1 MIEVKETDII
11 KFMTEKKREGYTLIG
26 LEQTDKS
33 VQLNSDLKFPRK
45 SLILLGK
52 EREGIPGELLAE
64 LDFCV
69 EIKQVGVIRSMN
81 IQTATAVLVHS
92 YSIQHC

>member
-1 MIEVKETDII
+1 MFLERKE
-11 KFMTEKKREGYTLIG
+11 KEGYTLIG

-33 VQLNSDLKFPRK
+33 VELNSDLKFPQK
-45 SLILLGK
+45 SLILLGREK
-52 EREGIPGELLAE
+52 EGVPGDLLAE

-81 IQTATAVLVHS
+81 IQTATAIIVHA
-92 YSIQHC
+92 YSSQHC